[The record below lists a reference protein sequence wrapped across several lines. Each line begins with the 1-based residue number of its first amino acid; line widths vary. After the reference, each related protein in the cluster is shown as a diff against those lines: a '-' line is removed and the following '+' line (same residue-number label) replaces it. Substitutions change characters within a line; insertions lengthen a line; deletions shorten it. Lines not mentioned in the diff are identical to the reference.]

1 MPSLHAFEQELLAAA
16 VPRKMQRV
24 WALND
29 APNRGAAG
37 SSAPPMRPQR
47 DTAVPALQRADCTTT
62 AASVSSGGR
71 ARKDDQQPRIV
82 AKHSRTGLRFRRRA
96 NRWRGL
102 RFSGSALHELGNLY
116 RLSKERPLQAGALR

>member
-47 DTAVPALQRADCTTT
+47 DTAVPASL
-62 AASVSSGGR
+62 AAKGR
-71 ARKDDQQPRIV
+71 LHNNRRVCKLRWARSQ
-82 AKHSRTGLRFRRRA
+82 G
-96 NRWRGL
+96 
-102 RFSGSALHELGNLY
+102 
-116 RLSKERPLQAGALR
+116 